1 MFEKTVRRV
10 GTLSPKRLA
19 ALDINLPR
27 VVSTLDDD
35 MPPSGTKTLHHFILH
50 LTESVL
56 VGLGVFG
63 GPFRKPQH
71 GFDGF
76 AALLRSGAAIP
87 HLP

>member
-10 GTLSPKRLA
+10 GTVSSKRLA
-19 ALDINLPR
+19 ALEINLPR
-27 VVSTLDDD
+27 AVSTLDDY

-71 GFDGF
+71 GFDDF
-76 AALLRSGAAIP
+76 AALLRGGVAIP